1 MIAIMDTSVGV
12 CIATS
17 EHKGRAVI
25 ALRGFRLAEL
35 VVVGRAVSVLPER
48 TTHSFQKNW
57 DTHVELDAPARFM
70 NHSCQPNTGVVDNS
84 ENGYD
89 FVALQEIQPGDEL
102 TWDYETTEYV
112 SIAVPRC
119 LCAAEAC
126 RTRIHGYW
134 FRCQDESW
142 RPIHLARYL
151 SDLDAVPPP
160 TPARHPGRPKQQ
172 RQEAM

>member
-1 MIAIMDTSVGV
+1 MDTSEDVRIV
-12 CIATS
+12 TS
-17 EHKGRAVI
+17 GRKGRAVI
-25 ALRGFRLAEL
+25 ALRRFCLAEL
-35 VVVGRAVSVLPER
+35 VVIGRAVSALPER
-48 TTHSFQKNW
+48 TIHSFQKDW

-84 ENGYD
+84 QDGYD

-119 LCAAEAC
+119 LCATEDC

-142 RPIHLARYL
+142 RPTHLARYL
-151 SDLDAVPPP
+151 SDQHAAPPP
-160 TPARHPGRPKQQ
+160 TPARHPGRPKQE
-172 RQEAM
+172 RQGAT

>member
-1 MIAIMDTSVGV
+1 M
-12 CIATS
+12 TS
-17 EHKGRAVI
+17 EHKGRGVI

-35 VVVGRAVSVLPER
+35 VVVGRAVAVLPER
-48 TTHSFQKNW
+48 TTHSFQKDW

-84 ENGYD
+84 QNGYD
-89 FVALQEIQPGDEL
+89 FVALRGIQPGDEL

-119 LCAAEAC
+119 LCAAAGC
-126 RTRIHGYW
+126 RMSIRGYR

-142 RPIHLARYL
+142 RPTHLARYF
-151 SDLDAVPPP
+151 SDQRAAPPL
-160 TPARHPGRPKQQ
+160 TPERRS
-172 RQEAM
+172 